1 VTEVIK
7 DQGGEETSTEYFA
20 ALLTT
25 LEATDTEDGLA
36 AVVSLLSMV
45 IKTVPQEIIRSRF
58 SKVRSSLG
66 LLVYHISCRSSF
78 ILAQES
84 CIGDERLSLI
94 DLSAHHLVFIFSAV

>member
-1 VTEVIK
+1 MTEVIK

-58 SKVRSSLG
+58 SKVRCSLG
-66 LLVYHISCRSSF
+66 RSHFLHVKFYFGS
-78 ILAQES
+78 I
-84 CIGDERLSLI
+84 
-94 DLSAHHLVFIFSAV
+94 VFHWR